1 MSKYEWERGTIVIP
15 AGAWS
20 AFRRGLVEKWNEDQL
35 RLYALATSLRAEV
48 EKAAKGKRGFDRAA
62 WLRQRMDAGEWGSSG
77 ESARSDDHEE
87 VVRLIGLRGQHVD
100 GTWTAPTKTSAP
112 KRKDLRLMA
121 VSRGG
126 TMHLDDATIHL
137 DDATHSVTW
146 AVSENNHAC
155 ETARSL
161 PMARALFA
169 ALYQIE
175 WKRGS
180 GGKIVGNDEYSRD
193 GEGEGEGGNYVTAEY
208 GPDVAKRRAAARS
221 SFGGGYR
228 R

>member
-20 AFRRGLVEKWNEDQL
+20 AFRRGLVEKWNADQL
-35 RLYALATSLRAEV
+35 RLLALAVSMRTEV

-62 WLRQRMDAGEWGSSG
+62 WLRQRMDAGQWGSSG

-87 VVRLIGLRGQHVD
+87 VERLIGLRGQLD
-100 GTWTAPTKTSAP
+100 GTWTATKTSAP

-126 TMHLDDATIHL
+126 TMRLDEATIHL

-146 AVSENNHAC
+146 RVSENNHAC

-169 ALYQIE
+169 ALDRVE

-193 GEGEGEGGNYVTAEY
+193 SDGEGEGGNYATAEY
-208 GPDVAKRRAAARS
+208 GPDVAKRRAEARS
-221 SFGGGYR
+221 SFGGGYWR
-228 R
+228 